1 MNTIKL
7 MLAAAVVAL
16 AQGCSTL
23 PRALEAGSGNVQK
36 IAWTKGADA
45 SAFRDQNGVCHT
57 FARDAKVALKDL
69 GDQVRACFDGTLPE
83 KVVSAPSVKPVKVVW
98 NKVPRAQMAGVY
110 AEATGQ
116 GSIKGKGGG
125 WKSADRLFA
134 VRGFFMYVADTCHVV
149 VDDKAEYTGTLGH
162 EFKHCVDG
170 YFHNHMGEWDD
181 GEHNMQASR

>member
-1 MNTIKL
+1 VNTIKL
-7 MLAAAVVAL
+7 ILIAAVVAL

-23 PRALEAGSGNVQK
+23 PHALEAGAGAGNVQK
-36 IAWTKGADA
+36 IVWTKAADA

-57 FARDAKVALKDL
+57 FARDNKTALKDL
-69 GDQVRACFDGTLPE
+69 GDQVRACFDGTLPQ
-83 KVVSAPSVKPVKVVW
+83 KPVTVSDAKSVKVVW

-134 VRGFFMYVADTCHVV
+134 VRGFFVYNADTCHVV
-149 VDDKAEYTGTLGH
+149 VADQPEYTGTLGH
-162 EFKHCVDG
+162 EFKHCIDG
-170 YFHNHMGEWDD
+170 YFHNNKGEWDD
-181 GEHNMQASR
+181 ADHDHAS